1 MELMQR
7 QAKELIA
14 LQPDIIITSS
24 SPITGALLRLTQ
36 TIPIVFTNIVD
47 PVGQGFVTSLSR
59 PGGNATGLVN
69 LEPSMAGKW
78 IELLKEVMPRLA
90 RVVIP
95 YNPASSP
102 YADLYLN
109 YFKSAAPRLGVTVIT
124 ASVADLNEF
133 ETIASREAREPY
145 RICSIAQ
152 RLHERPCRRDWSAN
166 GATSASSRLCDARFC
181 YKGGSAPARRPFGSF
196 DIWRCSGRHLRW
208 REIPSGRMEL
218 FSLRLPWPLRTR
230 QRSTHRTEPI
240 AARCGHSGGKSK
252 VWSVRLLNNPRCPN
266 A

>member
-59 PGGNATGLVN
+59 PGDNATGLVN

-95 YNPASSP
+95 YNAASTP

-109 YFKSAAPRLGVTVIT
+109 YLKSAAPRLGVTVTT

-133 ETIASREAREPY
+133 ETIASREAREPNTGFVLLPSAFMSGHAGE
-145 RICSIAQ
+145 IGALMAQ
-152 RLHERPCRRDWSAN
+152 HQLPAVSVTRDFAI
-166 GATSASSRLCDARFC
+166 
-181 YKGGSAPARRPFGSF
+181 KGGLLAYGNDIADNYRRSAKFIDRILKGEKPGDLPIEF
-196 DIWRCSGRHLRW
+196 
-208 REIPSGRMEL
+208 PVK
-218 FSLRLPWPLRTR
+218 FSLVINLKTAQALGLVVPVHV
-230 QRSTHRTEPI
+230 QQI
-240 AARCGHSGGKSK
+240 ADE
-252 VWSVRLLNNPRCPN
+252 VIE
-266 A
+266 